1 LISASWPLPILDQE
15 LRLSFLMERTVRTH
29 IEALELILRQL
40 NDELMEQDDLR
51 LRNTLEARVRAANQA
66 LEYYRAAL
74 ALEERARHD

>member
-1 LISASWPLPILDQE
+1 
-15 LRLSFLMERTVRTH
+15 MERTVRTH

-66 LEYYRAAL
+66 LEHYRAAL
-74 ALEERARHD
+74 ALEERARHN